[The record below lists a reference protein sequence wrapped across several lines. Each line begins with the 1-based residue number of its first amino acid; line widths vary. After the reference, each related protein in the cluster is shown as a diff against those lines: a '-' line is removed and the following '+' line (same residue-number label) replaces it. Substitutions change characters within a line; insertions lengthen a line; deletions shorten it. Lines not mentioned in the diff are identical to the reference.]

1 MIVRLCLTV
10 LTVLAAAAAAV
21 AQTREA
27 SPPPARRAA
36 GRPVPPV
43 TDVKL
48 DALKA
53 KTTTLPAI
61 SRNPFR
67 FNEAP
72 VKVAV
77 PARNALANP
86 GRGVTPTP
94 AAIEGPVDP
103 PPPPPPPPIQ
113 LRFIGVIE
121 APQRA
126 GRVALLSD
134 GKGGL
139 MNGREGDIIEGRYRV
154 LRVGTDSLDIA
165 YADGRGRQTI
175 RLSGQ

>member
-1 MIVRLCLTV
+1 MTIRLCLTL
-10 LTVLAAAAAAV
+10 LTVLAAGADIAV
-21 AQTREA
+21 AQTPA
-27 SPPPARRAA
+27 SSKRPARRTTAKPA
-36 GRPVPPV
+36 PPV
-43 TDVKL
+43 TDVRL

-53 KTTTLPAI
+53 RATALPAI
-61 SRNPFR
+61 ARNPFR
-67 FNEAP
+67 FTEAP
-72 VKVAV
+72 VRVAAARPTNQRPVVSEAPVPVAV
-77 PARNALANP
+77 PA
-86 GRGVTPTP
+86 G
-94 AAIEGPVDP
+94 P
-103 PPPPPPPPIQ
+103 PPPPPLPPIQ

-154 LRVGTDSLDIA
+154 LRVGADSLDLA

>member
-1 MIVRLCLTV
+1 MIVRLCLTL
-10 LTVLAAAAAAV
+10 LTVLAIGAGTAT
-21 AQTREA
+21 AQTRGTT
-27 SPPPARRAA
+27 PPPARRPA
-36 GRPVPPV
+36 GKPAPPV

-53 KTTTLPAI
+53 KTTTLPA
-61 SRNPFR
+61 SARNPFR
-67 FNEAP
+67 FSEAP
-72 VKVAV
+72 VKVAASSSAS
-77 PARNALANP
+77 PR
-86 GRGVTPTP
+86 R
-94 AAIEGPVDP
+94 GPVAAAPPPVEPLGP
-103 PPPPPPPPIQ
+103 PPPPPLPPIQ
-113 LRFIGVIE
+113 LRFIGLIE
-121 APQRA
+121 APDRA

-154 LRVGTDSLDIA
+154 LRVGADSLDLA